1 MPPPRF
7 LREDMAQRPA
17 GGHLTR
23 PGPTAS
29 MDDAAFKKLFS
40 HPRIVTL
47 LIRRHV
53 PEWADRIDYA
63 TLQPLPTELIDEQL
77 RRRYPDMIWRVR
89 TTDGSTDLVL
99 LLEFQGRPERHMA
112 LRTTIYS
119 CLAAQ
124 SLIQH
129 DKELRHG
136 DRELA
141 VVALVLH
148 HGDRRWNAATRLS
161 ELFRD
166 SAPDAYRVVARMP
179 RDVQPTGPED
189 LPQVG
194 LGFSGV
200 TTAVQMRP
208 ALTVLRELVEACED
222 GDFDRFV
229 AGWVRA
235 MLRSK
240 GFSNQQLEEAMTMGT
255 VVTEFQRS
263 LDEIRQEGVA
273 QGREQGR
280 EQGIEQGREQGIEQ
294 GQVAVLIQLVERKFG
309 VGTAEEVRRLIV
321 GRPGRDRIAWVAAA
335 ILERD
340 TPEEFLARVREE

>member
-1 MPPPRF
+1 
-7 LREDMAQRPA
+7 
-17 GGHLTR
+17 
-23 PGPTAS
+23 

-40 HPRIVTL
+40 HPRMVTL

-53 PEWADRIDYA
+53 PEWADRIDYS

-77 RRRYPDMIWRVR
+77 RRRYPDMIWRVQ

-129 DKELRHG
+129 DKEIRQG
-136 DRELA
+136 NREPA

-161 ELFRD
+161 ELFRE

-179 RDVQPTGPED
+179 PDVQPTSPQD
-189 LPQVG
+189 LPRVG
-194 LGFSGV
+194 MGFSGV
-200 TTAVQMRP
+200 TTAVEMRP

-222 GDFDRFV
+222 GNFNLFV
-229 AGWVRA
+229 ARWATA

-263 LDEIRQEGVA
+263 LDEIRQQGVAQGREQGIA

-280 EQGIEQGREQGIEQ
+280 EQGIAQGREQGIAQGREQGIAQ
-294 GQVAVLIQLVERKFG
+294 GQVAVLVQLIARKFG
-309 VGTAEEVRRLIV
+309 QGAAEEVQGLIV
-321 GRPGRDRIAWVAAA
+321 GSAGRDRIAWVAAA
-335 ILERD
+335 ILECD
-340 TPEEFLARVREE
+340 TSEEFLARVRES

>member
-1 MPPPRF
+1 
-7 LREDMAQRPA
+7 
-17 GGHLTR
+17 
-23 PGPTAS
+23 

-40 HPRIVTL
+40 DPRMMRL

-53 PEWADRIDYA
+53 PEWADGIDYA

-129 DKELRHG
+129 DKELRQG

-161 ELFRD
+161 DLFRD
-166 SAPDAYRVVARMP
+166 SAPDVYRVVARMP
-179 RDVQPTGPED
+179 PDAQPTSPQD
-189 LPQVG
+189 LPQVVM
-194 LGFSGV
+194 GFSGV
-200 TTAVQMRP
+200 TG
-208 ALTVLRELVEACED
+208 L
-222 GDFDRFV
+222 
-229 AGWVRA
+229 
-235 MLRSK
+235 
-240 GFSNQQLEEAMTMGT
+240 
-255 VVTEFQRS
+255 
-263 LDEIRQEGVA
+263 
-273 QGREQGR
+273 
-280 EQGIEQGREQGIEQ
+280 
-294 GQVAVLIQLVERKFG
+294 KFG
-309 VGTAEEVRRLIV
+309 SETAERLMKLLEGITDPEQIARI
-321 GRPGRDRIAWVAAA
+321 GDRIIECETGAE
-335 ILERD
+335 L
-340 TPEEFLARVREE
+340 LARARED